1 MNKKIIG
8 IGISI
13 GIVIVIGL
21 VIFNQSS
28 TIADEEVQASENIVM
43 VQNSSIVEGNE
54 VWEKFKE
61 NSLNGNSGEIK
72 IVKIEEGEQYN
83 YTLEYDEELFSYY
96 DDENTFLIKK
106 KCLLDVSGKVPLS
119 EKESRLVALA
129 NREYTFDELFASTN
143 TNDSASFI
151 DFEIIFW
158 Q

>member
-1 MNKKIIG
+1 MNKKKFIG

-13 GIVIVIGL
+13 GIIIVIGL

-83 YTLEYDEELFSYY
+83 YTLEYDGELFSYY
-96 DDENTFLIKK
+96 DENTFLIKK